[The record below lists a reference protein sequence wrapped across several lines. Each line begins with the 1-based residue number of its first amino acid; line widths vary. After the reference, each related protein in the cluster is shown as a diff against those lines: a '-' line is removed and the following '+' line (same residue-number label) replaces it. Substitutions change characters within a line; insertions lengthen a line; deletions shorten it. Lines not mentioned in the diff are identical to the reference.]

1 MNLELISSINKA
13 CCEAGCSLVGGET
26 AEMPGMYNN
35 NEFDIAG
42 FSVGVVERENLL
54 GKKVKKD
61 SLIIGLE
68 SNGFHSNGFSLIRK
82 IIEKK
87 KISLKRKLHIK
98 QNLYH

>member
-1 MNLELISSINKA
+1 MNFLELISSINKA

-35 NEFDIAG
+35 DEFDIAG
-42 FSVGVVERENLL
+42 FAVGVVERENLL
-54 GKKVKKD
+54 GKKKVKKN
-61 SLIIGLE
+61 SLILGLE

-87 KISLKRKLHIK
+87 NIIK
-98 QNLYH
+98 KESSI